1 MYSQTN
7 TKKPYLENFFFAS
20 SLTLFLRG
28 GGCNSIFVA
37 YIHEKGE
44 EQSLPY
50 CNKTCYCWM
59 GNDCETPCAECKN
72 LARRGFAKPGARA
85 SWLGGGSSLSIGT
98 DVTAISYRRIIIY
111 YYRLYKHMKNRIIIV
126 IIIVLIRT
134 MQSYMRIRIY
144 IYINV

>member
-7 TKKPYLENFFFAS
+7 TKKTLPGKLWHFFCILSHSLLE
-20 SLTLFLRG
+20 G

-72 LARRGFAKPGARA
+72 LARRGFAMPGARA
-85 SWLGGGSSLSIGT
+85 PWLGGGSRLSIGT

-111 YYRLYKHMKNRIIIV
+111 
-126 IIIVLIRT
+126 
-134 MQSYMRIRIY
+134 
-144 IYINV
+144 

>member
-7 TKKPYLENFFFAS
+7 TKKPYLENFGIFFAS

-111 YYRLYKHMKNRIIIV
+111 
-126 IIIVLIRT
+126 
-134 MQSYMRIRIY
+134 
-144 IYINV
+144 